1 MFVYSKKILTF
12 IDEIKNSI
20 RRILTHEIRLKCT
33 GCRFYN
39 KLQTR
44 SYPIHVIIYNHKS
57 MLGYFDPHFYE
68 LGFHECLMRISKEQL
83 TNIIRHE
90 LAHYVTFTKHGGTIL
105 PHAPE
110 FREFCKS
117 CDWGEEVYNATIQL
131 EFAPP
136 AFEENAV
143 LRKVQKLMA
152 LGDSSEP
159 HEAQQAM
166 IKSRQLLLKHNLEER
181 EPEEDK
187 AKIAMQRILKQ
198 KRENAKMRAIASIV
212 KTFFVAIVYHRGEEY
227 TTLEIIGDPV
237 NVEIGE
243 YVAGVLETELENLW
257 KLAQKTARLKGATA
271 KNSFFLGV
279 AKGYCQKV
287 EALKKE
293 HTVGETKALMVIE
306 KQLIEAQDMVYAR
319 LSSKTSSAKYCPSS
333 GKLGE
338 KMGRQLNINPAIAGR
353 AKEAGKLLGFF
364 KGKKSV

>member
-1 MFVYSKKILTF
+1 MFVYSKKILAFTH
-12 IDEIKNSI
+12 EIKDTI
-20 RRILTHEIRLKCT
+20 RRILTHEIRLKCA
-33 GCRFYN
+33 GRRFYN

-68 LGFHECLMRISKEQL
+68 LGFHECLMRVSKEQL

-110 FREFCKS
+110 FRDFCKS
-117 CDWGEEVYNATIQL
+117 CGWGEEVYNATTEL
-131 EFAPP
+131 EFEP
-136 AFEENAV
+136 AAIEESAV

-152 LGDSSEP
+152 LGSSSEP
-159 HEAQQAM
+159 HEAEQAM
-166 IKSRQLLLKHNLEER
+166 IKSRQLLLKHNLEAK
-181 EPEEDK
+181 EPEEDT
-187 AKIAMQRILKQ
+187 AKVAMQRILQQ
-198 KRENAKMRAIASIV
+198 KRESAKMRAIASIV
-212 KTFFVAIVYHRGEEY
+212 KTFFVGIVYHRGEEY

-243 YVAGVLETELENLW
+243 YVAKVLEIELENLW
-257 KLAQKTARLKGATA
+257 LQAQKTARLKGATA

-293 HTVGETKALMVIE
+293 HTANEAKALIVME
-306 KQLIEAQDMVYAR
+306 KQLLEAQDMVYAR
-319 LSSKTSSAKYCPSS
+319 LSSKTSSARYCPSS
-333 GKLGE
+333 GKQGE
-338 KMGRQLNINPAIAGR
+338 KMGRMLNINPAIAGR
-353 AKEAGKLLGFF
+353 AKEAGRLLGFF
-364 KGKKSV
+364 KKD